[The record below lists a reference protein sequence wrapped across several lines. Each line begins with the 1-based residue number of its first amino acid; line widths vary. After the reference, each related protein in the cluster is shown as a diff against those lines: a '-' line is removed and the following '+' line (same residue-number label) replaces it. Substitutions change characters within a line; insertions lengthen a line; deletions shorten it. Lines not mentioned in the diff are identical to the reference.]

1 MSPMVSGPKL
11 AIWLTAWM
19 ALAPGITTAEEP
31 APHTEATVVPGAAY
45 DSDLGFGF
53 GVVSDVARHHPDFDP
68 FKARMAAQLF
78 LYLGPR
84 PAGGVRVTYQHHYVK
99 LDLPG
104 LLEDRLRL
112 RFVFRYRQQINGGY
126 YGIGNAAPDHRPWEQ
141 VDREADPEAWATARR
156 NNEFGFYKP
165 ELGAQALLRLRGPL
179 SAYGEVRLWWTW
191 VDVLEQSKLA
201 ADLASDD
208 EVIGRLLLGTER
220 HGVLQSTAGLVLDTR
235 DQETAPTRGM
245 LHEVAIRGG
254 PTFEMPGGYG
264 GLHIQTRFYATLMED
279 WLVVASRLML
289 DALVGQPPFL
299 ELALDVYEETGRL
312 NEAWSVARMRHEQA
326 VSAEDEAAV
335 RAVSERME
343 RFRSLY
349 VVVLVAQDGRRPPRI
364 RYAGPVQ
371 DAATRRLLEAL
382 DDERGVWV
390 GPGLVGYWLYPGRYE
405 VAGEVRVV
413 EAGSELRAGELD
425 R

>member
-1 MSPMVSGPKL
+1 MSPMVSGLKL

-299 ELALDVYEETGRL
+299 ELARFAGQYPEYGPGGAVSVRGVPLQRYHGKIKVMGNLELRSTLVRFDFLKRRVRAGLIGFVDVGRVWADWTPQPQLDGAELGLAVGVGGGLRVQWGGTLMVRVDG
-312 NEAWSVARMRHEQA
+312 A
-326 VSAEDEAAV
+326 VSA
-335 RAVSERME
+335 
-343 RFRSLY
+343 
-349 VVVLVAQDGRRPPRI
+349 DG
-364 RYAGPVQ
+364 V
-371 DAATRRLLEAL
+371 
-382 DDERGVWV
+382 GVYFDV
-390 GPGLVGYWLYPGRYE
+390 NHIF
-405 VAGEVRVV
+405 
-413 EAGSELRAGELD
+413 
-425 R
+425 

>member
-1 MSPMVSGPKL
+1 MRPEVGLLLALVGL
-11 AIWLTAWM
+11 AI
-19 ALAPGITTAEEP
+19 
-31 APHTEATVVPGAAY
+31 
-45 DSDLGFGF
+45 
-53 GVVSDVARHHPDFDP
+53 
-68 FKARMAAQLF
+68 
-78 LYLGPR
+78 
-84 PAGGVRVTYQHHYVK
+84 AGC
-99 LDLPG
+99 
-104 LLEDRLRL
+104 
-112 RFVFRYRQQINGGY
+112 
-126 YGIGNAAPDHRPWEQ
+126 
-141 VDREADPEAWATARR
+141 ATARGGATSGPPVADDAGCQR
-156 NNEFGFYKP
+156 SVEADVETARGRLRDGRP
-165 ELGAQALLRLRGPL
+165 ERALLYVE
-179 SAYGEVRLWWTW
+179 A
-191 VDVLEQSKLA
+191 LA
-201 ADLASDD
+201 ACPEA
-208 EVIGRLLLGTER
+208 
-220 HGVLQSTAGLVLDTR
+220 TA
-235 DQETAPTRGM
+235 
-245 LHEVAIRGG
+245 
-254 PTFEMPGGYG
+254 
-264 GLHIQTRFYATLMED
+264 
-279 WLVVASRLML
+279 W
-289 DALVGQPPFL
+289 PPFL

-312 NEAWSVARMRHEQA
+312 NEAWSVARLRHEQA